1 MTTPKHCSLDGSSY
15 TPVMLRTALLLA
27 LFLSPGC
34 ALAVGVAIG
43 AGIVHTTSEDTVE
56 ATLERSTAEVFAA
69 AESVLE
75 GRGEVRATDADRLR
89 IEGETDGA
97 EVTMTIVAVDGE
109 RARIEVRARRL
120 QGLSP
125 DLETAKRVARAVVEK
140 LS

>member
-1 MTTPKHCSLDGSSY
+1 
-15 TPVMLRTALLLA
+15 MLRGALLLA
-27 LFLSPGC
+27 LILCPGC

-69 AESVLE
+69 AESVLV
-75 GRGEVRATDADRLR
+75 GRGEVRAADADRLR

>member
-1 MTTPKHCSLDGSSY
+1 
-15 TPVMLRTALLLA
+15 MLRVALLLA
-27 LFLSPGC
+27 LFLSPSC

-56 ATLERSTAEVFAA
+56 ATLERPTGAVFAA
-69 AESVLE
+69 AETVLE
-75 GRGEVRATDADRLR
+75 GRGEVLAADAERLR

-97 EVTMTIVAVDGE
+97 ELTMTIVALDDE

-125 DLETAKRVARAVVEK
+125 DLETAKRVARAVIDE
-140 LS
+140 LN